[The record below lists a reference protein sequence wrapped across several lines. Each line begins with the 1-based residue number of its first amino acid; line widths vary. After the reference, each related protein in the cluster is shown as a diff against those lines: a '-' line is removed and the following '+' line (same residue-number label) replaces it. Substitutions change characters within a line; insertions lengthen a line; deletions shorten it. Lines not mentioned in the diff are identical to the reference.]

1 MSDKKIRRLGT
12 WDSRKPGQSP
22 KEIKKLL
29 EKADDTLKK
38 TRMGPEDQGLTDRRY
53 PTNYNSK
60 NMKFIRDHNA
70 SAKKIIQ
77 TRESNYRSFGEP
89 QYGSP
94 EYDMDAHDEARR
106 EDRRDRASEKRLTR
120 RANKVKDT
128 VSINRIPPSFNRERA
143 IQKSN
148 VRKKQIMNTSFS
160 TRGKQRLLEGGS
172 PKGSITARA
181 GAGLGW
187 LKRKYLSY
195 GASQWRKSKTH

>member
-22 KEIKKLL
+22 KEMKKLL

-160 TRGKQRLLEGGS
+160 TRGKQRILEGGS

>member
-22 KEIKKLL
+22 KEMKKLL

-38 TRMGPEDQGLTDRRY
+38 TRMGPERQGLNDRRY
-53 PTNYNSK
+53 PTNYNSE

-160 TRGKQRLLEGGS
+160 TRGKQRILEGGS
-172 PKGSITARA
+172 PKRSITARA

>member
-1 MSDKKIRRLGT
+1 ML
-12 WDSRKPGQSP
+12 RKS
-22 KEIKKLL
+22 
-29 EKADDTLKK
+29 A
-38 TRMGPEDQGLTDRRY
+38 TD
-53 PTNYNSK
+53 
-60 NMKFIRDHNA
+60 A
-70 SAKKIIQ
+70 
-77 TRESNYRSFGEP
+77 
-89 QYGSP
+89 
-94 EYDMDAHDEARR
+94 
-106 EDRRDRASEKRLTR
+106 
-120 RANKVKDT
+120 VKDT

-160 TRGKQRLLEGGS
+160 TRGKQRILEGGS

>member
-22 KEIKKLL
+22 KEMKKLL

-120 RANKVKDT
+120 RANKVMDT

-160 TRGKQRLLEGGS
+160 TIGKQRILEGGS